1 MNLGEWPLI
10 IFTILGQMSVG
21 SFLVLGVIYFYARK
35 KAGVEQADRMS
46 DIALLAI
53 GPVIILG
60 LIGSILHLNSPL
72 NAWASIGNIRTSWL
86 SREILFGLLFAVAGG
101 IYAILQWRKIGSFS
115 IRIIFAILAAIF
127 GIGLIYSMAALYM
140 LEIQPAW
147 NTLATPILFFT
158 TTLLLGALAIGAA
171 LVANYNYLQRKDPTC
186 AEASCET
193 LRGAMR
199 GIALIAVIALGIEL
213 ITIPLYLAYL
223 ASQGGVA
230 AQSAAM
236 YLGDYG
242 VIFALRLILVFVG
255 AGVLGLFLYQNAL
268 SAGRERF
275 LAGFAY
281 AAFAAVLIGEVI
293 GRFLFYATHIR
304 IGI

>member
-10 IFTILGQMSVG
+10 VFTILGQMSVG

-53 GPVIILG
+53 GPIIILG

-72 NAWASIGNIRTSWL
+72 NAWASIGNIGTSWL
-86 SREILFGLLFAVAGG
+86 SREILFGLLFAVSGG

-127 GIGLIYSMAALYM
+127 GIGLVYSMAALYM
-140 LEIQPAW
+140 LDIQPAW
-147 NTLATPILFFT
+147 NTFATPILFFT
-158 TTLLLGALAIGAA
+158 TTLLLGALAVGAA
-171 LVANYNYLQRKDPTC
+171 LVANYNYLRRKDPAC
-186 AEASCET
+186 AEAQCET

-230 AQSAAM
+230 TQSAAM
-236 YLGDYG
+236 YLSDYA
-242 VIFALRLILVFVG
+242 VIFVLRLVLVFVG

-268 SAGRERF
+268 SPGRERF

-281 AAFAAVLIGEVI
+281 AAFAAVLVAEVM
-293 GRFLFYATHIR
+293 GRFLFYATHMR